1 METMDLGKGLLGI
14 RFLHLTRA
22 SAGRD
27 EVGAAMKPFV
37 VKPLSPKP
45 ARAKAVDREG
55 LEQASLIKEISLRYP
70 AAAKL
75 IYHVPNGGHRHK
87 LVAIKLKEQGVKAGV
102 PDLVL
107 PMARGGY
114 FGLYIEF
121 KATAPHDAAVS
132 PAQDAYLQALTDQG
146 YLAIVCR
153 GHFDAIEAIRAYL
166 LQPQTKAAA

>member
-1 METMDLGKGLLGI
+1 
-14 RFLHLTRA
+14 
-22 SAGRD
+22 
-27 EVGAAMKPFV
+27 MKLFAL
-37 VKPLSPKP
+37 KPIKPK
-45 ARAKAVDREG
+45 AIRAKKIDREG
-55 LEQASLIKEISLRYP
+55 MEQAALMREIALRYP

-121 KATAPHDAAVS
+121 KAMPPFDADVS
-132 PAQDAYLQALTDQG
+132 PAQDAYIQALTEQG

-153 GHFDAIEAIRAYL
+153 GHIDAIEAIRAYL
-166 LQPQTKAAA
+166 LQPQTRAVA

>member
-1 METMDLGKGLLGI
+1 L
-14 RFLHLTRA
+14 
-22 SAGRD
+22 
-27 EVGAAMKPFV
+27 
-37 VKPLSPKP
+37 KP
-45 ARAKAVDREG
+45 AELKLFKPKAPRAKSVDREG
-55 LEQASLIKEISLRYP
+55 LEQAALMREFALRHP

-87 LVAIKLKEQGVKAGV
+87 AVAVKLKEQGVKAGI

-121 KATAPHDAAVS
+121 KATPPFDAAVS
-132 PAQDAYLQALTDQG
+132 PGQDSYLHALTEQG

-153 GHFDAIEAIRAYL
+153 GHFDAMEQLRAYL
-166 LQPQTKAAA
+166 MLPPTRTAA